1 MNIFTE
7 REYTHTHTHT
17 HTHTMI
23 VEVEN
28 TSIFSWQAGESG
40 DTTVYFE
47 SEWKNQGL
55 KPKTER

>member
-1 MNIFTE
+1 
-7 REYTHTHTHT
+7 
-17 HTHTMI
+17 MI